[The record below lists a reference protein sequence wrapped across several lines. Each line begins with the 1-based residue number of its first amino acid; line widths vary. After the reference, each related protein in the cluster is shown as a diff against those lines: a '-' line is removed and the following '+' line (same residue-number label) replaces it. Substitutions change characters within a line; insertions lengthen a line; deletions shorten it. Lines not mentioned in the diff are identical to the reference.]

1 MSLGGVCKC
10 YQCRVIFDHPLT
22 FVFVFVFFRKY
33 IHRVICQ
40 SGVAVTESFF
50 QVEPEEKARKLARF
64 FGYTGDSDQGV
75 LGK

>member
-1 MSLGGVCKC
+1 MLPVS
-10 YQCRVIFDHPLT
+10 RNFRSSFDICFCLY
-22 FVFVFVFFRKY
+22 FFFRKY

-75 LGK
+75 LGE